1 MKILYLIIFF
11 IFGLFFGS
19 FFTVIGSRLP
29 QKVSFVKGRSHCD
42 KCGHELGF
50 MDMLPVISYLFLK
63 GRCRYCKEKIS
74 PLSTYMEIF
83 TGILFALAYYSFGL
97 SLSLFIALGIVAM
110 LIIVTVS
117 DISYLVIPDEVLI
130 FFIGYFIFFEF
141 LDLGLKA
148 TFLKIISGVFL
159 FLLMY
164 LIMLAGNKA
173 FKRESMGGGDIKMM
187 FIFGV
192 ILHPLL
198 GVISIFLGS
207 CLALPVSLM
216 ILIRN
221 KERIVPFGPFLLL
234 ALTLLYFTKITPQ
247 VILDILKF

>member
-19 FFTVIGSRLP
+19 FFTVIGLRLP
-29 QKVSFVKGRSHCD
+29 QKVSFVSGRSHCD
-42 KCGHELGF
+42 KCAHELSF
-50 MDMLPVISYLFLK
+50 IDMIPVFSYLFLR
-63 GRCRYCKEKIS
+63 GRCRYCKEKIN

-83 TGILFALAYYSFGL
+83 TGILFALAYYSFGF
-97 SLSLFIALGIVAM
+97 SLSLFIALGIVAL

-117 DISYLVIPDEVLI
+117 DMSYLVIPDEVLI
-130 FFIGYFIFFEF
+130 FFTIYFIFFEF

-164 LIMLAGNKA
+164 LIMLVGNKV

-216 ILIRN
+216 ILVKH

-247 VILDILKF
+247 TILDILKF